1 MNTLPSTKG
10 PATKD
15 IIVGVAQI
23 TVGIGVAF
31 GFIGAVF
38 AFIFSIIGL
47 GFWQSLGWAIYMF
60 IICGGLAASVTL
72 IALLA
77 SVAND
82 KIGHQQR

>member
-1 MNTLPSTKG
+1 MNLPSTKG

-23 TVGIGVAF
+23 TVGIGAVFGFMGFVGAF
-31 GFIGAVF
+31 GFGLMN
-38 AFIFSIIGL
+38 GL
-47 GFWQSLGWAIYMF
+47 GFWHSLGWAFTMF
-60 IICGGLAASVTL
+60 GYFGGLAALVTL